1 MTPCLEILSLHW
13 WLSISCYQT
22 FYFLQLLLT
31 TTTRPLPH
39 HLRSSFHAIHQLFQR
54 ITSSAASEPGHRH
67 RHRPPSSKGILNSS
81 CWHTQTGTGTTESP
95 TSKREDPVPASS
107 CRPGTT
113 GGCVGEPP
121 VPASLLLKAARLAIQ
136 HLFFAF
142 FVCIFVS
149 LKFVYLCFMNQPLTS
164 YASGLDGCQC
174 TRTRPTLLLFPFLGS
189 QLSLTRISRPVFF
202 LLLFLNIV
210 ASRTCFTCFFCC
222 YMSNW
227 EPKLAESAVS
237 ALE

>member
-1 MTPCLEILSLHW
+1 MQST
-13 WLSISCYQT
+13 
-22 FYFLQLLLT
+22 
-31 TTTRPLPH
+31 
-39 HLRSSFHAIHQLFQR
+39 SSFRESPHQLHLSQD
-54 ITSSAASEPGHRH
+54 
-67 RHRPPSSKGILNSS
+67 
-81 CWHTQTGTGTTESP
+81 TGTGTALRTRGSWTAVAQWHRLAPAPQSLRLEERILCRQRRRQR
-95 TSKREDPVPASS
+95 REDPVPASS